1 MTRLVQ
7 AYPAPNRDGTASVVT
22 RNFQILP
29 VLDFLADFTQHI
41 SDKGSHLTRY
51 YGWYSNKS
59 RGVRKKA
66 EIAASAT
73 AGESSSENDVPP
85 RSNSTWAMLI
95 KRIYEV
101 DPLICPQ
108 CGGQMKVVAFIKPP
122 QSEVIEKILRHCGL
136 WNPSAPRA
144 PPEPQDF
151 VLDLDDAYIDSTIE
165 SRGETDQTQELT
177 YVDTF

>member
-1 MTRLVQ
+1 M
-7 AYPAPNRDGTASVVT
+7 
-22 RNFQILP
+22 
-29 VLDFLADFTQHI
+29 LDCLAEFTQHI
-41 SDKGSHLTRY
+41 PDKGSHLTRY

-66 EIAASAT
+66 EILASAA
-73 AGESSSENDVPP
+73 AGESSSEDAAPP

-95 KRIYEV
+95 KRIYEA

-136 WNPSAPRA
+136 LPIRFVCRCRIAKSFSLSRSVFGCMPASIASCYVNSLRVPGRA
-144 PPEPQDF
+144 LSPKP
-151 VLDLDDAYIDSTIE
+151 DACLAATMSFP
-165 SRGETDQTQELT
+165 G
-177 YVDTF
+177 